1 MLKISSYVVLIIN
14 DVQQKTH
21 GKGTPPPQ
29 MVYLKNDNHLEKTWE
44 DLRNLILFND
54 RFTKGTHIA
63 ER

>member
-1 MLKISSYVVLIIN
+1 MLKISSHVVLIIN

-21 GKGTPPPQ
+21 GKGPPPPQ
-29 MVYLKNDNHLEKTWE
+29 WFHLKNDNHLEKTWE

-54 RFTKGTHIA
+54 RFTKGMHIA

>member
-1 MLKISSYVVLIIN
+1 MLKISSHVVLITN

-29 MVYLKNDNHLEKTWE
+29 WFHLKNDNHLEKTWE
-44 DLRNLILFND
+44 DLQNLILFND
-54 RFTKGTHIA
+54 RFTKGMHIA